1 MGVLKIRGKWGI
13 EWYGEDGKR
22 KRKVIQDPDKPTPAG
37 GWFEVAKKAYR
48 DTKTRLDKGEPVLFA
63 TSKKPFAQMAETYWE
78 TCKGTWSPVEA
89 ARVRSML
96 DNHILPF
103 FGTMKLARVKRIH
116 IDEYVAQR
124 QREGTAPA
132 GINKERARLH
142 HFFAKCIE
150 WEELSRNPCSGVKKL
165 TEPDGV
171 VAYLDGDERV
181 RLLEAC
187 SVRSGTLH
195 DIVVFAMLTGARLSE
210 ILNLRWENVD
220 LRRRIITLRKTKSKK
235 TRHIPVNPDLLG
247 LLRRLEP
254 AADSTAP
261 LFPPVWNG
269 RRVSTAFRRVAS
281 GWKRRN
287 GTWVPGVKPGFR
299 FHDLRH
305 DFASWLTMGG
315 VHIRGVQTLLGHADL
330 RMTERYSHMADRVLA
345 AAVEVLPAL
354 PGNGNGH
361 GVVEHTI
368 TPPVEIIPLPT
379 A

>member
-1 MGVLKIRGKWGI
+1 MAVLKIRGKWGY
-13 EWYGEDGKR
+13 EYYDENGRR
-22 KRKVIQDPDKPTPAG
+22 KRKVVEKDGKKPDG
-37 GWFEVAKKAYR
+37 GWYEEAKKRHRAV
-48 DTKTRLDKGEPVLFA
+48 KAALDRGEPLPFA
-63 TSKKPFAQMAETYWE
+63 MSKKGLAQMAEKYFE

-142 HFFAKCIE
+142 HFFTKCIE

-187 SVRSGTLH
+187 AVRSGTLH

-210 ILNLRWENVD
+210 ILSLHWENVD
-220 LRRRIITLRKTKSKK
+220 LRRRIITLRKTKSRK
-235 TRHIPVNPDLLG
+235 TRHIPVNPDLFA
-247 LLRRLEP
+247 LLVRLEP
-254 AADSTAP
+254 AADPTAP
-261 LFPPVWNG
+261 LFPPAWNG

-330 RMTERYSHMADRVLA
+330 RMTERYSHLSDKILV

-361 GVVEHTI
+361 EAVEHTI
-368 TPPVEIIPLPT
+368 TPPVETVPLPT